1 MAEQRTGRG
10 RTGLALRLAG
20 LAAVAAAAISIGH
33 FVYHAATAGFP
44 PQVLGVAFN
53 WLFIGAHALVGAA
66 GLVLLGL
73 GARARLAGLAAPPVE
88 ATGAE
93 PGEESR

>member
-1 MAEQRTGRG
+1 MDEPRTGRG
-10 RTGLALRLAG
+10 RLSLALRLAG
-20 LAAVAAAAISIGH
+20 LVAVAAAAISIGH

-53 WLFIGAHALVGAA
+53 WLFIGAHALVGAI
-66 GLVLLGL
+66 GLALLSL
-73 GARARLAGLAAPPVE
+73 GARDRLAGIE

-93 PGEESR
+93 PGEESRR